1 MRKLS
6 KGIILAAVA
15 GMVLTGCGTKSTDGV
30 NLDKYMEGGQYSG
43 VEIKSADVE
52 QSLEN
57 AIQTALNNN
66 VEYEQI
72 TKGKVKD
79 GDTVNIDYV
88 GTMDGKEFSGGSATD
103 TELTIGSGSFIPGF
117 ESGLVGAKV
126 GKKVKL
132 DLTFPDPYKNNE
144 EFSGKAVTFE
154 VTVNYV
160 KGDPVEQEFNDDFVK
175 KNYSGY
181 TTANEYEEYLRGLAV
196 ADLAWSVV
204 DKNMKVSKYP
214 EEWINDKVDQLYASY
229 SQMVT
234 QYGMKMEDYIANMG
248 TTEEKF
254 KEETLKKEAETY
266 VKQKMI
272 SEYIAAKEDIS
283 VSDKEYKEQLQTYM
297 TNVGYSS
304 EEEFLKYY
312 EDTFGFDMSV
322 MIKENLLLGK
332 VQEFISK
339 HVKEVDGEATITPLP
354 KATDAPE
361 STAAPDDEDKKEDAG
376 DGKDAATDAP
386 DVTDAPAE

>member
-1 MRKLS
+1 MKKLS
-6 KGIILAAVA
+6 KGIILAAMA

-30 NLDKYMEGGQYSG
+30 NLDKYMEGGQYEG
-43 VEIKSADVE
+43 VEIKTADVE

-88 GTMDGKEFSGGSATD
+88 GTVDGKEFSGGSATD
-103 TELTIGSGSFIPGF
+103 SNLKIGSGSFIPGF
-117 ESGLVGAKV
+117 ESGLVGAKI
-126 GKKVKL
+126 GKKVTL
-132 DLTFPDPYKNNE
+132 DLKFPDPYKNNE
-144 EFSGKAVTFE
+144 ELSGKAVSFE

-160 KGDPVEQEFNDDFVK
+160 QGDPLKLEFNDDFVK
-175 KNYSGY
+175 KNYPGY
-181 TTANEYEEYLRGLAV
+181 TTASEYEEYLRGLAV
-196 ADLAWSVV
+196 SDLAWKAV
-204 DKNMKVSKYP
+204 DGNMKVSKYP
-214 EEWINDKVDQLYASY
+214 EEWIKDKIEQLFASY
-229 SQMVT
+229 SQMVS
-234 QYGMKMEDYIANMG
+234 QYGMKMEDYLTNMG

-254 KEETLKKEAETY
+254 KEETLKKEAEVY

-272 SEYIAAKEDIS
+272 SEYIGAKEDIS

-297 TNVGYSS
+297 TNSGYSS

-312 EDTFGFDMSV
+312 EDNFGFDMSV

-332 VQEFISK
+332 VQEFISG
-339 HVKEVDGEATITPLP
+339 HAKEVEGEATITPIPEVTEAP
-354 KATDAPE
+354 KATDAP
-361 STAAPDDEDKKEDAG
+361 ADA
-376 DGKDAATDAP
+376 DKDAAEGGDSATDAP